1 MNKHILSALALMS
14 SQRIGIVGETPSL
27 EEKTG
32 VEQGE
37 SILVSDRCKIRFTLP
52 MMFSRPDLG
61 IRGQRVNVGTIGYVD
76 HGKSTLQAAIQS
88 VLGHRE
94 DPHYLRLEL
103 NKKPRHQYELSR
115 KHLDSRMHRRGRR
128 RL

>member
-1 MNKHILSALALMS
+1 MNKHFLSALALMS
-14 SQRIGIVGETPSL
+14 EQHIGIVGEFPSL
-27 EEKTG
+27 EEKAG

-37 SILVSDRCKIRFTLP
+37 LTLTTKCKVLGLKTIFT
-52 MMFSRPDLG
+52 RPDLG
-61 IRGQRVNVGTIGYVD
+61 IRGQRVNVGTIGHVD

-88 VLGHRE
+88 VLGYRE

-103 NKKPRHQYELSR
+103 NKRPRHQYELSR
-115 KHLDSRMHRRGRR
+115 KHIDTRMHRRGRR